1 MFRLQFS
8 SRNRF
13 VLYFFLPV
21 VAALLGGAVFSA
33 VTVSGFSGQQHQANQ
48 QQLRDARILAGSM
61 ALGMDILQVQKDLN
75 SMAQAVRLG
84 ALKGDALQQQHD
96 ALVEKLTE
104 LYVKVKELSRDEQAS
119 DEVRRIL
126 REAVRKFGAYYNHAT
141 VASDTFIM
149 KPELAMRSMEL
160 ANGSYVQF
168 AELGQKVHT
177 DLIQRSLQSM
187 EVSERAL
194 ERFTRSTYTV
204 VVLGSLAGIVLWF
217 FIARLIAGRL
227 SLLAGA
233 LRQLVSR
240 EGRPLDAGDFR
251 QVEGLARK
259 PQELIGG
266 MASAVLAFR
275 QANAERDA
283 AQAALEAERENLEA
297 QVQQRTASLMAM
309 TDDLKL
315 ATERAEDANQMKSA
329 FLANMSHEIRT
340 PMNAIIGMSYLLLQ
354 TGLNDRQ
361 RDYVK
366 KTHSSSQH
374 LLGIINDILDYSK
387 IEAGK
392 LEVEAI
398 DFTLDN
404 VLQNVANLIAEK
416 AMAKGLELLFD
427 VDPALPQRLIG
438 DPLRLGQ
445 ILINYANNAVKFT
458 ERGEVTIELK
468 IREEG
473 EHDILVYGA
482 VRDTGIGLTP
492 EQMGKLFQ
500 SFQQADSS
508 TTRHYGGTGLG
519 LAITKQIAQLMNGE
533 VGVQSVY
540 GQGSTFWFTARMGRG
555 LNQTVPHLLRQDLEG
570 RRVLVVDDNEAA
582 RLLLGRLLGDL
593 TFEVETAESGAQAL
607 DLLDRAVAQ
616 GKPYDAMFLDWQ
628 MPGMNGIELAEKVME
643 RPYDQPPKMVLVTGY
658 GREEVMRSAEEMGI
672 GNVLV
677 KPVNGSMLFDSVTR
691 IFGTGPAGT
700 RDEPS
705 ERSEVTL
712 ASIRGAKVLLVDDN
726 DLNQE
731 VGTELL
737 RGAGLVVD
745 VAENG
750 RVAVDKVLAGQF
762 DVVLMDMQMPVMDGV
777 TATRLLREMPEF
789 NALPIIAMTANAM
802 QSDRDACRAAGMND
816 HVSKPIEPRDLFACL
831 LKWVQYRAPTDGAR
845 AAAPAGLLPARQA
858 AAAEPELPTGVAGL
872 DVELGLRRVLGKRPM
887 YVGMLRKFVAG
898 QRGAVDAV
906 RQALDA
912 GDWDT
917 AVRTAHT
924 TKGVCGNIGA
934 TGTQA
939 LADAL
944 EQALKERAPR
954 EALDALVA
962 QLRASLE
969 PLVQALCDWLP
980 QEAQTLQAVAIDE
993 AELGRVTARLRE
1005 LCADMDSGA
1014 EDLLDGQAALLRTAF
1029 PQHFGAMG
1037 EAIRGFDFDQ
1047 ALEQLDAALAARRA

>member
-1 MFRLQFS
+1 MSKVRFS
-8 SRNRF
+8 GQNRF

-21 VAALLGGAVFSA
+21 VAAILGGALFSV
-33 VTVSGFSGQQHQANQ
+33 VTVSGFSKQQSQANEQ
-48 QQLRDARILAGSM
+48 QVRDARILATSM
-61 ALGMDILQVQKDLN
+61 SLGMEILQVQKDLN
-75 SMAQAVRLG
+75 TMAQAVRLG
-84 ALKGDALQQQHD
+84 RLKGEALKQQHD

-104 LYVKVKELSRDEQAS
+104 MYVKVKELSTDEQAS
-119 DEVRRIL
+119 DAVRKIL
-126 REAVRKFGAYYNHAT
+126 RESVRKFGSYYNHAT
-141 VASDTFIM
+141 VSSDTFLD
-149 KPELAMRSMEL
+149 KPELAMQSMEQ
-160 ANGSYVQF
+160 ANQSYVQF

-187 EVSERAL
+187 EASEAAL
-194 ERFTRSTYTV
+194 GRFTQSTYTV
-204 VVLGSLAGIVLWF
+204 VVLGSLAGIVIWF

-233 LRQLVSR
+233 LRQLVSSKN
-240 EGRPLDAGDFR
+240 EALNTNDFR
-251 QVEGLARK
+251 RVETLADK
-259 PQELIGG
+259 PEELIGG
-266 MASAVLAFR
+266 MAAAVLAFR
-275 QANAERDA
+275 QANVERDA
-283 AQAALEAERENLEA
+283 AQAALEAERENLEV
-297 QVQQRTASLMAM
+297 QVQQRTASLVAM

-315 ATERAEDANQMKSA
+315 ATERAEEASRMKSA

-392 LEVEAI
+392 LEIESI

-416 AMAKGLELLFD
+416 AAAKGLELLFD
-427 VDPALPQRLIG
+427 VDPALPQRLVG

-473 EHDILVYGA
+473 ERDILVYGA

-492 EQMGKLFQ
+492 EQIGKLFQ

-533 VGVQSVY
+533 VGVESVH
-540 GQGSTFWFTARMGRG
+540 GQGSTFWFTARLGRG
-555 LNQTVPHLLRQDLEG
+555 QNQSVPKLLREDLEG
-570 RRVLVVDDNEAA
+570 KRVLVVDDNDAA
-582 RLLLGRLLGDL
+582 RMLLGRLLGDL

-607 DLLDRAVAQ
+607 DKLDTAVTQ
-616 GKPYDAMFLDWQ
+616 GKPYDALFLDWQ
-628 MPGMNGIELAEKVME
+628 MPGMNGIELAEKVIA
-643 RPYDQPPKMVLVTGY
+643 RPYDKPPKMVLVTGY
-658 GREEVMRSAEEMGI
+658 GREEVLRSAEEMGI

-691 IFGTGPAGT
+691 LFGTGASGA
-700 RDEPS
+700 RDESS
-705 ERSEVTL
+705 EKSEVTL
-712 ASIRGAKVLLVDDN
+712 ASIRGANVLLVDDN

-731 VGTELL
+731 VATELL

-750 RVAVDKVLAGQF
+750 QIAVDKVQAGQF

-777 TATRLLREMPEF
+777 TATRILREMPQF
-789 NALPIIAMTANAM
+789 DALPIIAMTANAM
-802 QSDRDACRAAGMND
+802 QADREACRAAGMND
-816 HVSKPIEPRDLFACL
+816 HVAKPIEPRDLFATL
-831 LKWVQYRAPTDGAR
+831 LRWVKPREQPAGDDLPQS
-845 AAAPAGLLPARQA
+845 APAANAPAP
-858 AAAEPELPTGVAGL
+858 EPELPKGIAGL
-872 DVELGLRRVLGKRPM
+872 DVELGLRRVLGKKSM

-898 QRGAVDAV
+898 QRGAVDGV
-906 RQALDA
+906 LQALDA

-934 TGTQA
+934 SGTQA
-939 LADAL
+939 LAGDL
-944 EQALKERAPR
+944 EQALKDREPR
-954 EALDALVA
+954 ETLDDLAAALRV
-962 QLRASLE
+962 SLE
-969 PLVQALCDWLP
+969 PLVQTLSDWLP
-980 QEAQTLQAVAIDE
+980 KEAQTQQAAVVNE
-993 AELGRVTARLRE
+993 AELEAVCARLRE
-1005 LCADMDSGA
+1005 LFADMDSVA
-1014 EDLLDGQAALLRTAF
+1014 EDLLNEKEGLLKSAF
-1029 PQHFGAMG
+1029 PQHFQAIR
-1037 EAIRGFDFDQ
+1037 EAIGGFDFDQ
-1047 ALEQLDAALAARRA
+1047 AIEQLDAGLAARQG